1 MNKILIVED
10 EQPLLK
16 IMADQFIKKNFEV
29 ITAQDGASGL
39 RSALQ
44 HHPDLLVLDITLPVM
59 DGLSMLKSLRQDKWG
74 SNVPVMILTN
84 RDDSTNMSAMMNNKI
99 TGYFIKADN
108 KLSDI
113 VKEIQEM
120 LPAMQRTYPKR

>member
-1 MNKILIVED
+1 
-10 EQPLLK
+10 
-16 IMADQFIKKNFEV
+16 MADQFIKKNFEV